1 MERLQLNLIL
11 LPLLLVGL
19 TTHCIYLS
27 PQRLLFITDPLIGTR
42 CFISLIATIGLLYL
56 NWQRHPKTPPS
67 RPRLLIAGGTAAAL
81 APLFLGQSA
90 IGLSALSLGLLIW
103 SLTRLSGVTL
113 SSFHPLLL
121 IALAAQVYPLEAVWA
136 PLYDPYIQFATT
148 FLAGP
153 LVTWTGFPVEVADI
167 GGPLLLGDNH
177 YIYVTSLCAGFK
189 TSLSLITLGIVLG
202 VYFLEESKKQL
213 AFSLFVP
220 LIGHIVNVI
229 RITVSAHAAH
239 LWLTQPNN
247 NWDIAH
253 DVIGYGAFFLN
264 YVALFLIIYL
274 LRRTSATTDVPPQIT
289 ESDLSSP
296 ASSA

>member
-1 MERLQLNLIL
+1 MERLRLNLIIST
-11 LPLLLVGL
+11 LLLVGL
-19 TTHCIYLS
+19 TLHFINLA
-27 PQRLLFITDPLIGTR
+27 PQRLLFVGDPLVGTR
-42 CFISLIATIGLLYL
+42 CFISLIATVGLLYL
-56 NWQRHPKTPPS
+56 NWRRHPQTPPA
-67 RPRLLIAGGTAAAL
+67 RPGLLIAGGAAAAL
-81 APLFLGQSA
+81 APLFLGQGS
-90 IGLSALSLGLLIW
+90 IGLSALSLGVLIW
-103 SLTRLSGVTL
+103 TLTRLSGVTL

-121 IALAAQVYPLEAVWA
+121 IALSALVYPLEAVWA
-136 PLYDPYIQFATT
+136 PLCDPYIQFSTT

-153 LVTWTGFPVEVADI
+153 LVSWTGFPVEVADI
-167 GGPLLLGDNH
+167 GGPLLLGDDH

-220 LIGHIVNVI
+220 LIGHAVNVI

-239 LWLTQPNN
+239 LWLTQPND
-247 NWDIAH
+247 NWEIAH

-264 YVALFLIIYL
+264 YVALFIIIYL
-274 LRRTSATTDVPPQIT
+274 FRRATDATDVPPQTT
-289 ESDLSSP
+289 EPDLSSP